1 MGKKSP
7 DVKGAAREEGRS
19 AERLARE
26 KTYADRPD
34 QFNPWGS
41 VTWETEQVGGGGGG
55 GKSGLFGML
64 SGGKGGGDEYTRW
77 TQKQTLSPEAQR
89 IFDAQTGVA
98 GGRQEL
104 AQGMMGR
111 IGQEMG
117 SPLDWDQ
124 FGEAQGLEFDPT
136 ELRQRS
142 EDAAYGRSTSR
153 LDPQY
158 QQREKQ
164 MEIKLRNQ
172 GLRPGDQAYDS
183 SMASFGR
190 DRSDAYEQARLQS
203 TGTGMAES
211 QQLFQQQMGST
222 EMANALRQQ
231 KIQEYLGKRGQSLSE
246 QEALMQGQGLAD
258 VQGATT
264 G

>member
-41 VTWETEQVGGGGGG
+41 VTWETDQVGGGGSGG
-55 GKSGLFGML
+55 YGGGLFGQ
-64 SGGKGGGDEYTRW
+64 SKGGGGDEYTRW
-77 TQKQTLSPEAQR
+77 TQRQTLSDPAQR

-158 QQREKQ
+158 EQREQ
-164 MEIKLRNQ
+164 AMEIKLRNQ

-203 TGTGMAES
+203 TATGMSES
-211 QQLFQQQMGST
+211 QQAYQQQMGST

-231 KIQEYLGKRGQSLSE
+231 QIQEYLGKRGQSLSE